1 MLRSLWPDMQHET
14 HRICLQ
20 VTSALQNP
28 ITDSIC
34 LHSIIR
40 EARTHDHEKT
50 TENVFINLFILKHI
64 QQTDFDFE
72 NLKLMKCENS
82 SSKYR

>member
-14 HRICLQ
+14 HRIYVCLQ

-28 ITDSIC
+28 ITD
-34 LHSIIR
+34 SIIR